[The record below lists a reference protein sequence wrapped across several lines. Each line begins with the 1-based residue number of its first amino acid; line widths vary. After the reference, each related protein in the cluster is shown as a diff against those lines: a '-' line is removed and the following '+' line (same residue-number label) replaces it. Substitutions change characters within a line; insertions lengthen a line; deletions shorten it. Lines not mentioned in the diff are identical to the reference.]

1 MTYDLISLDSE
12 EIKEQYP
19 EYYDD
24 YDGAFFSALVVR
36 NLGGHIVELVAID
49 GGEPE
54 DQSFRRDW
62 SWVPDALN
70 DAYDRGYDAGVD
82 AERGTH
88 E

>member
-12 EIKEQYP
+12 EVKDQYP

-24 YDGAFFSALVVR
+24 YDGAFFSALVKR
-36 NLGGHIVELVAID
+36 DSRGNILELIAVD

-62 SWVPDALN
+62 GWVPDALN
-70 DAYDRGYDAGVD
+70 EAYRQGLRDGVI
-82 AERGTH
+82 
-88 E
+88 